1 MGGGDVK
8 LKKTV
13 FLGILVAVAIVVS
26 IVEAQISTLLFI
38 IPGVKLGL
46 ANIVT
51 LIVLYLYGEK
61 DAFLVLM
68 IRILLVAILY
78 SAMPAPLL
86 SLSGGLLSFA
96 GMALLKRVKN
106 LSVVSVSV
114 AGALLHMI
122 GQIGMAILVLSTP
135 ALLYYL
141 PYMMVISVPTG
152 ILTGLVAKKLT
163 DLFRKDLTRPES

>member
-1 MGGGDVK
+1 VK
-8 LKKTV
+8 LKKMV

-51 LIVLYLYGEK
+51 LIVLYLYGER
-61 DAFLVLM
+61 DAFVVLM
-68 IRILLVAILY
+68 IRILLVALLY

-86 SLSGGLLSFA
+86 SLAGGLLAFA

-106 LSVVSVSV
+106 LSMISVSV
-114 AGALLHMI
+114 AGALLHMV
-122 GQIGMAILVLSTP
+122 GQIVAAIFVLNT
-135 ALLYYL
+135 AELLYYL

-152 ILTGLVAKKLT
+152 IFTGIVAKKLT
-163 DLFRKDLTRPES
+163 ALFAKDLSRPES

>member
-1 MGGGDVK
+1 M
-8 LKKTV
+8 V

-51 LIVLYLYGEK
+51 LIVLYLYGER
-61 DAFLVLM
+61 DAFVVLM
-68 IRILLVAILY
+68 IRILLVALLY

-86 SLSGGLLSFA
+86 SLAGGLLAFA

-106 LSVVSVSV
+106 LSMISVSV
-114 AGALLHMI
+114 AGALLHMV
-122 GQIGMAILVLSTP
+122 GQIVAAIFVLNT
-135 ALLYYL
+135 AELLYYL

-152 ILTGLVAKKLT
+152 IFTGIVAKKLT
-163 DLFRKDLTRPES
+163 ALFAKDLSRPES

>member
-1 MGGGDVK
+1 MK
-8 LKKTV
+8 LKKMV

-51 LIVLYLYGEK
+51 LIVLYLYGER
-61 DAFLVLM
+61 DAFVVLM
-68 IRILLVAILY
+68 IRILLVALLY

-86 SLSGGLLSFA
+86 SLAGGLLAFA

-106 LSVVSVSV
+106 LSMISVSV
-114 AGALLHMI
+114 AGALLHMV
-122 GQIGMAILVLSTP
+122 GQIVAAIFVLNT
-135 ALLYYL
+135 AELLYYL

-152 ILTGLVAKKLT
+152 IFTGIVAKKLT
-163 DLFRKDLTRPES
+163 ALFAKDLSRPES

>member
-8 LKKTV
+8 LKKMV

>member
-1 MGGGDVK
+1 MK
-8 LKKTV
+8 LKKMV
-13 FLGILVAVAIVVS
+13 FLGILVALAIVVS

-51 LIVLYLYGEK
+51 LLVLYLYGER
-61 DAFLVLM
+61 DAFVVLM
-68 IRILLVAILY
+68 VRILLVALLY

-86 SLSGGLLSFA
+86 SLAGGLLSFA

-106 LSVVSVSV
+106 LSMISVSV
-114 AGALLHMI
+114 AGALLHMV
-122 GQIGMAILVLSTP
+122 GQIVAAIFVLST
-135 ALLYYL
+135 AELLYYL

-152 ILTGLVAKKLT
+152 IFTGIVAKKLT
-163 DLFRKDLTRPES
+163 SLFAKDLSRPES